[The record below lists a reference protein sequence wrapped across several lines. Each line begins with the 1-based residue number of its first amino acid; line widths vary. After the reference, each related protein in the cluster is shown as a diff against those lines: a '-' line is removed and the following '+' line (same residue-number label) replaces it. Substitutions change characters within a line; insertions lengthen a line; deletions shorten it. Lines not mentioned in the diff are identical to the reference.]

1 MTVCDLNIPMMKK
14 HKTVVRFNSVRIHSQ
29 IAQLHL
35 NKGGM
40 FFQSFFYYNYKWGT
54 YVKSTKNSIKKYER
68 ARVALS
74 RASIVLLHVLFNA
87 VAGRA
92 SLCET
97 YV

>member
-1 MTVCDLNIPMMKK
+1 MKK
-14 HKTVVRFNSVRIHSQ
+14 HKTVVRFHSGIIHSQ

-35 NKGGM
+35 NKGCM
-40 FFQSFFYYNYKWGT
+40 FFQSFFYNYKWGT
-54 YVKSTKNSIKKYER
+54 YVKSTKNSIKNYER

-74 RASIVLLHVLFNA
+74 RASIVLLHLLFNV

-92 SLCET
+92 ALCET

>member
-1 MTVCDLNIPMMKK
+1 MKK
-14 HKTVVRFNSVRIHSQ
+14 HQTVVRFNSGIIHSQ

-40 FFQSFFYYNYKWGT
+40 FFQSFFITIINGGHT
-54 YVKSTKNSIKKYER
+54 LNLQKNSIKNYER

-92 SLCET
+92 ALCET